1 MTLLLL
7 GGTQEAR
14 QLAERWH
21 AAGVSVI
28 YSLAGRTTPSQP
40 SSYPS
45 RSGGFGGVTGL
56 VQYLQQQRIR
66 ALVDISHPFAQQISL
81 HAQQASQ
88 ITGTPLYAY
97 RRPAW
102 FATPEDDWREYANWP
117 DLLQA
122 LQPFQRPLF
131 TAGVG
136 VLAYPVPAHQQ
147 WTVRCITAQT
157 PRVGCQLRLERG
169 PFTLSAETALLANHD
184 VLVSKHSGG
193 TLEPKL
199 LAARQLRRP
208 VLLLARPVKP
218 WFERCFD
225 ALEPLYHALL

>member
-1 MTLLLL
+1 M
-7 GGTQEAR
+7 
-14 QLAERWH
+14 AERWH
-21 AAGVSVI
+21 AAGIRVI
-28 YSLAGRTTPSQP
+28 YSLAGRTAPP
-40 SSYPS
+40 LEMPGPS
-45 RSGGFGGVTGL
+45 RSGGFGGVAGL

-66 ALVDISHPFAQQISL
+66 ALVDISHPFAQQISW

-88 ITGTPLYAY
+88 ITGLPLYAY
-97 RRPAW
+97 RRPTW
-102 FATPEDDWREYANWP
+102 SATLEDDWREYANWP

-147 WTVRCITAQT
+147 WTVRCITT
-157 PRVGCQLRLERG
+157 PTPPVGCQLRLERG
-169 PFTLSAETALLANHD
+169 PFTLSAEIALLAEHD

-193 TLEPKL
+193 ALEPKL

-208 VLLLARPVKP
+208 VLLLARPSKP
-218 WFERCFD
+218 WFERCFS